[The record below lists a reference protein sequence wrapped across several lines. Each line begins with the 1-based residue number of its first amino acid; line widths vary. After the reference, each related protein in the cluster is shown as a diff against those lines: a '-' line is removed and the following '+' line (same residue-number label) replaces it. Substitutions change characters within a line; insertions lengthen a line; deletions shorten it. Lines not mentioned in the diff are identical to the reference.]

1 MAATTVDFDELMPAS
16 DTDQSWVPP
25 RWWGATAGVTAVLAA
40 LGVGQLAAGFDSDAV
55 HPVVSV
61 GDRVIDHVPAPIKR
75 FGIDVFG
82 TSDKTA
88 LVIGTVIILFILGAV
103 AGVTALR
110 KNLNVGM
117 GIVAAFGVI
126 GVLAAT
132 TGDGP
137 TDPWYPSVVAA
148 AAAAAALWRFHRW
161 SYPTAPAG
169 RPAAGTEADRRRFL
183 MGTVAVSAGAIFAG
197 LIGTGLRS
205 RFDAELQRVGVR
217 LPAPSSQLPPLPVD
231 PAGEIPGLSPFVIP
245 NDRFYRID
253 TALIPP
259 SITLADWTL
268 TIDGMV
274 DTPVTFTYEELSQ
287 RKLIE
292 VDVTIS
298 CVSNEVGGRL
308 VGNARW
314 TGVRL
319 DELLGLAGMSPDADQ
334 IVGHSVDGWT
344 GGFPTSI
351 IDGRDAILALGMNGE
366 VLPVEHG
373 FPARLIIPGLYGY
386 VSATKWIERIEI
398 TRFDQ
403 VEGYWI
409 PRGWSASGPIKTQS
423 RIDTPSSGRQLTAGA
438 HPIAGVAWAPTRGIA
453 KVEVQVDDGP
463 WMVASLGPE
472 VSMST
477 WRQWWVSWDATSGSH
492 TIRVRAT
499 DGDGQI
505 QTSDLADVAPN
516 GATGWHTVDVDVV

>member
-1 MAATTVDFDELMPAS
+1 MAVSTLDRDQPIPAIDATE
-16 DTDQSWVPP
+16 SWLAP
-25 RWWGATAGVTAVLAA
+25 RWWGALAGMTAVLAA
-40 LGVGQLAAGFDSDAV
+40 LGAGQLAAGFQSDAK

-61 GDRVIDHVPAPIKR
+61 GDRVIDHVPAAIKR
-75 FGIDVFG
+75 FGIDLFG

-88 LVIGTVIILFILGAV
+88 LIIGTIIIMCLLGAA
-103 AGVTALR
+103 AGVIALR
-110 KNLNVGM
+110 RSVYLGM
-117 GIVAAFGVI
+117 GIVAVFGVV

-137 TDPWYPSVVAA
+137 TDPWYPSVFAA
-148 AAAAAALWRFHRW
+148 AAGAGVLWIFHRW
-161 SYPTAPAG
+161 SYPPAP
-169 RPAAGTEADRRRFL
+169 PAESIDEPPPDRRRFL
-183 MGTVAVSAGAIFAG
+183 MGAAAISAGAVVAG
-197 LIGTGLRS
+197 LAGSGLRS
-205 RFDAELQRVGVR
+205 RFAAELQRAGVR
-217 LPAPSSQLPPLPVD
+217 LPTPSVALPPLPID
-231 PAGEIPGLSPFVIP
+231 PAAEIPGLSTFIIP

-253 TALIPP
+253 TAIIPP
-259 SITLADWTL
+259 SVTLADWTL

-274 DTPVTFTYEELSQ
+274 DRPVTFTYDDLSK

-298 CVSNEVGGRL
+298 CVSNEVGGEL

-319 DELLGLAGMSPDADQ
+319 DELLELAGMSPNADQ

-351 IDGRDAILALGMNGE
+351 IDGRDAIVAIGMNGE

-373 FPARLIIPGLYGY
+373 FPARLIVPGLYGY
-386 VSATKWIERIEI
+386 VSATKWIKRIEI

-409 PRGWSASGPIKTQS
+409 PRGWSALGPIKTQS
-423 RIDTPSSGRQLTAGA
+423 RIDTPGSGGRLTAGTV
-438 HPIAGVAWAPTRGIA
+438 PIAGVAWAPTRGIS

-463 WMVASLGPE
+463 WMVATLGSE
-472 VSMST
+472 VSSST
-477 WRQWWVSWDATSGSH
+477 WRQWWVSWTATPGAH
-492 TIRVRAT
+492 TIHVRAT
-499 DGDGQI
+499 DGDGQT
-505 QTSDLADVAPN
+505 QTPNLADVAPN
-516 GATGWHTVDVDVV
+516 GATGWHTVGVDVA